1 MRSAAR
7 LRLAGRVSHALH
19 ELLDLPS
26 KALACGRDALAGDV
40 APRRRKLR
48 SDGARAILGRATG
61 RPGAVHCAWELD
73 PNAPHQDGRSA
84 TVAENGADRD
94 AERAGA
100 QRSPYDGAARRRPW
114 IAWLLGA
121 VVLVAAVGIAW
132 SAWRPF
138 AEEPSATT
146 ADARRQLSEVA
157 LFADAAAAAI
167 VLADV
172 RADVTGT
179 LRRDEIRTLASG
191 MMARVRRVVE
201 PLPRSEAVST
211 DEVESNLARL
221 EEALRIGDPSA
232 TEALDALLQIVAK
245 VGP

>member
-1 MRSAAR
+1 M
-7 LRLAGRVSHALH
+7 
-19 ELLDLPS
+19 
-26 KALACGRDALAGDV
+26 
-40 APRRRKLR
+40 
-48 SDGARAILGRATG
+48 
-61 RPGAVHCAWELD
+61 
-73 PNAPHQDGRSA
+73 
-84 TVAENGADRD
+84 AENGADRD